1 METDEAVRYGNNT
14 FLYALLIELLQP
26 FPCSI
31 FPASEALF
39 PISMRAED
47 SAKLQA
53 QHFSRAAQKR
63 DHMLTMKL
71 QSSGLSSF
79 FLPLHPLHSRVKPQ
93 KHHIISGLVAFQYR
107 PKDRVSH
114 LS

>member
-1 METDEAVRYGNNT
+1 MATILSFMLCSLNCSS
-14 FLYALLIELLQP
+14 P